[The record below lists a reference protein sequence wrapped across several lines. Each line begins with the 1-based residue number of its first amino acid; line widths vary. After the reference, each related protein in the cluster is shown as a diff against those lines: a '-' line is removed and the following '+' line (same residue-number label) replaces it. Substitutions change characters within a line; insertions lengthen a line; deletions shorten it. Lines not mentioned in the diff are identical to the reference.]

1 VTRVN
6 FSIPVGGASLVI
18 DQDEKHFQVRLGKWI
33 VEVIGDEL
41 VVREQDKPVNETPLL
56 KVPA

>member
-1 VTRVN
+1 MTRVN

-18 DQDEKHFQVRLGKWI
+18 DQDEEYFSVRLGKWI
-33 VEVIGDEL
+33 VEVIGGQL
-41 VVREQDKPVNETPLL
+41 VVREPDRPVNETPLL